1 MKNYKIG
8 KKLYIAFSAAIVLFI
23 ITVMFAVWGMRTLSS
38 NFTVY
43 HNGPDVTST
52 AAVNLQRGLMELE
65 KYLVLMCTTEEA
77 EENQLYLQGID
88 DAMGV
93 VDSSVIT
100 LQDHLI
106 RQKIKDLLKEMSDTL
121 DTTVEDRDKIIFL
134 SKNNKNEEA
143 LTLYKTNY
151 SPVLEKVRNTAKEI
165 RIATEQL
172 GLELY
177 DSSQAAERNA
187 YIWVIGIAG
196 LSIVI
201 LCLLGRYIVL
211 GITMPLKEIEMA
223 TKELADGNLNVVIT
237 YESQDELGSLA
248 DSTRSFIDKLNQY
261 ISNISDVLGKMSK
274 GDMTVGVTMEY
285 SGDFAPIRSSME
297 NTLSS
302 LNILLLQARQITEQ
316 VASASGQVSTGS
328 QILATGATE
337 QASAVE
343 ELSASISTVSDKVHH
358 IADIVRQATGEVM
371 KTVNGA
377 KDGHEKME
385 MLLASME
392 RIKGGSE
399 QISGITHT
407 IQDIAQQTNLL
418 ALNAAIEAARAGASG
433 KGFAVVAE
441 EVRALAEKSAEA
453 AKKTSALI
461 ERSLQEVADGLQVAL
476 ETGIVIE
483 NASQEALRLQEIVL
497 GIDNAAQEQ
506 SIAIGQITT
515 GIEQISDVIQANA
528 ATAEESSASSEELSS
543 LSETLKEEI
552 SKFKIGSS
560 SNEAVLHSPHS
571 VTRLGS
577 GNKY

>member
-8 KKLYIAFSAAIVLFI
+8 KKLYIAFSTAIVLFI
-23 ITVMFAVWGMRTLSS
+23 ATVMCAAWGMRTLSS

-52 AAVNLQRGLMELE
+52 AAMNLQRGLMELE
-65 KYLVLMCTTEEA
+65 KYLVLMCTTTDA
-77 EENQLYLQGID
+77 DENQQYRQGID
-88 DAMGV
+88 DAMRV
-93 VDSSVIT
+93 VDSSIIT

-106 RQKIKDLLKEMSDTL
+106 RQEYKDLLKEMCDTL
-121 DTTVEDRDKIIFL
+121 VTTVKDRDKIISF

-143 LTLYKTNY
+143 LTLYKTEY
-151 SPVLEKVRNTAKEI
+151 SPVLANVRDTAKEI

-177 DSSQAAERNA
+177 DSSQIAERNA
-187 YIWVIGIAG
+187 YIWIIGIAS

-211 GITMPLKEIEMA
+211 GITIPLNEIEMA

-248 DSTRSFIDKLNQY
+248 NSTRSFIDKLNRY
-261 ISNISDVLGKMSK
+261 INNISDVLGKMSM

-285 SGDFAPIRSSME
+285 SGDFAPIRASME

-302 LNILLLQARQITEQ
+302 LNILLLQVSQVTEQ
-316 VASASGQVSTGS
+316 VASASGQVSSGS
-328 QILATGATE
+328 QMLAAGATE

-343 ELSASISTVSDKVHH
+343 ELSASISTVSNKVHH
-358 IADIVRQATGEVM
+358 IADIVRQAAGEVM

-377 KDGHEKME
+377 KNGHEKME
-385 MLLASME
+385 QLLASME

-399 QISGITHT
+399 QISGITQT

-441 EVRALAEKSAEA
+441 EVRALAGKSAEA
-453 AKKTSALI
+453 AKKTSTLI
-461 ERSLQEVADGLQVAL
+461 ERSLREVEDGLQVAL

-483 NASQEALRLQEIVL
+483 NTSQEALRLQEIVV
-497 GIDNAAQEQ
+497 GIDKAAQEQ
-506 SIAIGQITT
+506 SIAIEQITT
-515 GIEQISDVIQANA
+515 GIEQISAVVQTNA

-552 SKFKIGSS
+552 SRFKIGSS
-560 SNEAVLHSPHS
+560 SNETVLHSPHS
-571 VTRLGS
+571 MIRLGS
-577 GNKY
+577 GDKY

>member
-8 KKLYIAFSAAIVLFI
+8 KKLYIAFSTAIVLFI
-23 ITVMFAVWGMRTLSS
+23 ATVMCAAWGMRTLSS

-52 AAVNLQRGLMELE
+52 AAMNLQRGLMELE
-65 KYLVLMCTTEEA
+65 KYLVLICTTKDA
-77 EENQLYLQGID
+77 DENQQYRQGID
-88 DAMGV
+88 DAMRV
-93 VDSSVIT
+93 VDSSIIT

-106 RQKIKDLLKEMSDTL
+106 RQEYKDLLKEMCDTL
-121 DTTVEDRDKIIFL
+121 VTTVKDRDKIISF

-143 LTLYKTNY
+143 LTLYKTEY
-151 SPVLEKVRNTAKEI
+151 SPVLANVRDTAKEI

-177 DSSQAAERNA
+177 DSSQTAERNA
-187 YIWVIGIAG
+187 YIWVIGIAS

-211 GITMPLKEIEMA
+211 GITIPLNEIEMA

-237 YESQDELGSLA
+237 YESQDELGALA
-248 DSTRSFIDKLNQY
+248 DSTRSFIDKLNRY
-261 ISNISDVLGKMSK
+261 INNISDVLGKMSM
-274 GDMTVGVTMEY
+274 GDMTVRVTMEY
-285 SGDFAPIRSSME
+285 SGDFAPIRASME

-302 LNILLLQARQITEQ
+302 LNILLLQVSQVTEQ
-316 VASASGQVSTGS
+316 VASASGQVSSGS
-328 QILATGATE
+328 QMLAAGATE

-343 ELSASISTVSDKVHH
+343 ELSASISTVSNKVHH
-358 IADIVRQATGEVM
+358 IADIVRQAAGEVM

-377 KDGHEKME
+377 KNGHEKME
-385 MLLASME
+385 QLLASME

-399 QISGITHT
+399 QISGITQT

-441 EVRALAEKSAEA
+441 EVRALAGKSAEA
-453 AKKTSALI
+453 AKKTSTLI
-461 ERSLQEVADGLQVAL
+461 ERSLREVEDGLQVAL

-483 NASQEALRLQEIVL
+483 NTSQEALRLQEIVV
-497 GIDNAAQEQ
+497 GIDKAAQEQ
-506 SIAIGQITT
+506 SIAIEQITT
-515 GIEQISDVIQANA
+515 GIEQISAVVQTNA

-552 SKFKIGSS
+552 SRFKIGSS
-560 SNEAVLHSPHS
+560 SKETVLHSPHS
-571 VTRLGS
+571 MIRLGS
-577 GNKY
+577 VDKY

>member
-8 KKLYIAFSAAIVLFI
+8 KKLYIAFSTAIVLFI
-23 ITVMFAVWGMRTLSS
+23 ATVMCAAWGMRTLSS

-52 AAVNLQRGLMELE
+52 AAMNLQRGLMELE
-65 KYLVLMCTTEEA
+65 KYLVLMCTTTDA
-77 EENQLYLQGID
+77 DENQQYRQGID
-88 DAMGV
+88 DAMRV
-93 VDSSVIT
+93 VDSSIIT

-106 RQKIKDLLKEMSDTL
+106 RQEYKDLLKEMCDTL
-121 DTTVEDRDKIIFL
+121 VTTVKDRDKIISF

-143 LTLYKTNY
+143 LTLYKTEY
-151 SPVLEKVRNTAKEI
+151 SPVLANVRDTAKEI

-177 DSSQAAERNA
+177 DSSQIAERNA
-187 YIWVIGIAG
+187 YIWIIGIAS

-211 GITMPLKEIEMA
+211 GITIPLNEIEMA

-248 DSTRSFIDKLNQY
+248 NSTRSFIDKLNRY
-261 ISNISDVLGKMSK
+261 INNISDVLGKMSM

-285 SGDFAPIRSSME
+285 SGDFAPIRASME

-302 LNILLLQARQITEQ
+302 LNILLLQVSQVTEQ
-316 VASASGQVSTGS
+316 VASASGQVSSGS
-328 QILATGATE
+328 QMLAAGATE

-343 ELSASISTVSDKVHH
+343 ELSASISTVSNKVHH
-358 IADIVRQATGEVM
+358 IADIVRQAAGEVM

-377 KDGHEKME
+377 KNGHEKME
-385 MLLASME
+385 QLLASME

-399 QISGITHT
+399 QISGITQT

-441 EVRALAEKSAEA
+441 EVRALAGKSAEA
-453 AKKTSALI
+453 AKKTSTLI
-461 ERSLQEVADGLQVAL
+461 ERSLREVADGLQVAL

-483 NASQEALRLQEIVL
+483 NTSQEALRLQEIVV
-497 GIDNAAQEQ
+497 GIDKAAQEQ
-506 SIAIGQITT
+506 SIAIEQITT
-515 GIEQISDVIQANA
+515 GIEQISAVVQTNA

-552 SKFKIGSS
+552 SRFKIGSS
-560 SNEAVLHSPHS
+560 SNETVLHSPHS
-571 VTRLGS
+571 MIRLGS
-577 GNKY
+577 GDKY

>member
-8 KKLYIAFSAAIVLFI
+8 KKLYIAFSTAIVLFI
-23 ITVMFAVWGMRTLSS
+23 ATVMCAAWGMRTLSS

-52 AAVNLQRGLMELE
+52 AAMNLQRGLMELE
-65 KYLVLMCTTEEA
+65 KYLVLMCTTTDA
-77 EENQLYLQGID
+77 DENQQYRQGID
-88 DAMGV
+88 DAMRV
-93 VDSSVIT
+93 VDSSIIT

-106 RQKIKDLLKEMSDTL
+106 RQEYKDLLKEMCDTL
-121 DTTVEDRDKIIFL
+121 VTTVKDRDKIISF

-143 LTLYKTNY
+143 LTLYKTEY
-151 SPVLEKVRNTAKEI
+151 SPVLANVRDTAKEI

-177 DSSQAAERNA
+177 DSSQTAERNA
-187 YIWVIGIAG
+187 YIWIIGIAS

-211 GITMPLKEIEMA
+211 GITIPLNEIEMA

-248 DSTRSFIDKLNQY
+248 NSTRSFIDKLNRY
-261 ISNISDVLGKMSK
+261 INNISDVLGKMSM

-285 SGDFAPIRSSME
+285 SGDFAPIRASME

-302 LNILLLQARQITEQ
+302 LNILLLQVSQVTEQ
-316 VASASGQVSTGS
+316 VASASGQVSSGS
-328 QILATGATE
+328 QMLAAGATE

-343 ELSASISTVSDKVHH
+343 ELSASISTVSNKVHH
-358 IADIVRQATGEVM
+358 IADIVRQAAGEVM

-377 KDGHEKME
+377 KNGHEKME
-385 MLLASME
+385 QLLASME

-399 QISGITHT
+399 QISGITQT

-441 EVRALAEKSAEA
+441 EVRALAGKSAEA
-453 AKKTSALI
+453 AKKTSTLI
-461 ERSLQEVADGLQVAL
+461 ERSLREVADGLQVAL

-483 NASQEALRLQEIVL
+483 NTSQEALRLQEIVV
-497 GIDNAAQEQ
+497 GIDKAAQEQ
-506 SIAIGQITT
+506 SIAIEQITT
-515 GIEQISDVIQANA
+515 GIEQISAVVQTNA

-552 SKFKIGSS
+552 SRFKIGSS
-560 SNEAVLHSPHS
+560 SNETVLHSPHS
-571 VTRLGS
+571 MIRLGS
-577 GNKY
+577 GDKY